1 MLDDFVETI
10 FHKPCQTSIPI
21 TYVRRCK
28 TKKICHNKCEKN
40 GRKYVTLFHV
50 AKHCNIFHFFIRM
63 FVTRCD
69 HTMHFFVCFFLL
81 LCVCI
86 CSRWHIGYT
95 KKDHVHKTNKNRE
108 LGFWFKPLK
117 FKHFLQHINCEDP
130 DPSGPVGRVT
140 NPPHLAA
147 QMCFTALFTAEFAL
161 RLYACDSVAERLGWK
176 MELEQPMDHLVSGR
190 LMR

>member
-81 LCVCI
+81 LCVCVFVAGGI
-86 CSRWHIGYT
+86 LDILKRIMFI
-95 KKDHVHKTNKNRE
+95 KQIKT
-108 LGFWFKPLK
+108 G
-117 FKHFLQHINCEDP
+117 
-130 DPSGPVGRVT
+130 S
-140 NPPHLAA
+140 
-147 QMCFTALFTAEFAL
+147 
-161 RLYACDSVAERLGWK
+161 
-176 MELEQPMDHLVSGR
+176 
-190 LMR
+190 